1 MTSLPYTYKATV
13 IRVIDGDTMIVDV
26 DLGFYVTV
34 RMSCRLYFINTRELS
49 EPGGTEARD
58 ALQRLCPVGSTVIV
72 SSIKSDKFAGRFDAS
87 VLNDKEVHV
96 NTRLIDEGYAVTWN
110 GKGAKPVPAWPLT

>member
-1 MTSLPYTYKATV
+1 MQVPYTYKATV

-34 RMSCRLYFINTRELS
+34 RMSCRLYFINTRELT
-49 EPGGTEARD
+49 EPGGKEAREVL
-58 ALQRLCPVGSTVIV
+58 LQLCPVGSTIVV

-87 VLNDKEVHV
+87 VLNDKDIHV
-96 NTRLIDEGYAVTWN
+96 NTQMIDLGYAITWN
-110 GKGAKPVPAWPLT
+110 GKGTKPVPAWPLA